1 MPENLI
7 CLENSNFTDSIM
19 FKGETKIR
27 VRYGE
32 TDQMGYV
39 YYGKYAEYYEVGRTE
54 LLRKLDFSYRELE
67 EQGIM
72 LPVSEMKIRY
82 YRAAKY
88 DDMLTIVTKLEKL
101 PSARIT
107 FTYEV
112 FNQKEEKLNE
122 GEVTLVFTKADT
134 RRPTRPPKDMIEKL
148 TPYFN

>member
-1 MPENLI
+1 MY
-7 CLENSNFTDSIM
+7 
-19 FKGETKIR
+19 KGETKIR

-54 LLRKLDFSYRELE
+54 LLRQLDFSYRELE
-67 EQGIM
+67 EKGVM
-72 LPVSEMKIRY
+72 LPVYEMKIRY

-88 DDMLTIVTKLEKL
+88 DDMLTIVTRIEKL

-107 FTYEV
+107 FVYEV
-112 FNQKEEKLNE
+112 FNQNEEKLND
-122 GEVTLVFTKADT
+122 GEVTLVFTKAET
-134 RRPTRPPKDMIEKL
+134 RRPTRPPEVMIEKL